1 MGLFGSMLGWGQ
13 EVGQAAPPPT
23 PTPHAL
29 AGLQGIGPGPG
40 PAPPAAPLPPA
51 ADDFDDNLPLAVLK
65 ARRAAAAAAAKAGT
79 AGSQAAVPS
88 TGAAAAAATAAAL
101 GASLSPSLAAGNP
114 TSSGLTAQPQ
124 PPAPSMPPGFAL
136 LPPLPPAPNGA
147 TKPVSSNTQ
156 SPAAGVLAG
165 FSSGRGDPDG
175 AWPEQQGAALAP
187 DQDMTA
193 PLAQLLLRPEEVHCL
208 MRLLDVGDGAGGGR
222 GVGKPGEGEKGSSFQ
237 ITEGGPR
244 YWAAAERRSVKAGL
258 PSYMQDDDGSAAA
271 EATAQHCRAML
282 GLDPSET
289 HHLLLLAQ
297 ALTQCTTTDPIAP
310 PWTAPSSSSAAP
322 YPAREGW
329 GRGQGQQGAAL
340 AAGAGLDSGAE
351 LFLVNA
357 RLAAAQEH
365 LAASGVSSAH
375 PAQGQG
381 SRPSN
386 DTHDVASKVFRP
398 LTVTLKGPGARSPAL
413 SPALSS
419 ALSLSSAPDTCLDT
433 PGPPPPPSTSTSVLS
448 SSRLGAAAG
457 RGGAAGA
464 GVAGR
469 PAPASWSAYMGLLPG
484 LSLVSLM
491 RAAAA
496 PPHSRS
502 LCWKP
507 PCPT

>member
-13 EVGQAAPPPT
+13 EAGQAAPPPT

-29 AGLQGIGPGPG
+29 AGLQGIGPSPG

-79 AGSQAAVPS
+79 DGSQAAAPS
-88 TGAAAAAATAAAL
+88 TGAAAAAAAL
-101 GASLSPSLAAGNP
+101 GTTVRHSLTAGTP
-114 TSSGLTAQPQ
+114 TSGLPAKPQ
-124 PPAPSMPPGFAL
+124 PPAPSLPPGFAL

-147 TKPVSSNTQ
+147 TKPLSSSTQ
-156 SPAAGVLAG
+156 SSAAGVLAG
-165 FSSGRGDPDG
+165 FSSGRGDPGG

-208 MRLLDVGDGAGGGR
+208 MRLLDVGDGAGGGG

-297 ALTQCTTTDPIAP
+297 ALTQCTTTDPTAS
-310 PWTAPSSSSAAP
+310 PWTAPSSSSAAA
-322 YPAREGW
+322 YPAREAPRSI
-329 GRGQGQQGAAL
+329 RGTQ
-340 AAGAGLDSGAE
+340 
-351 LFLVNA
+351 
-357 RLAAAQEH
+357 RPH
-365 LAASGVSSAH
+365 C
-375 PAQGQG
+375 
-381 SRPSN
+381 SRP
-386 DTHDVASKVFRP
+386 
-398 LTVTLKGPGARSPAL
+398 
-413 SPALSS
+413 
-419 ALSLSSAPDTCLDT
+419 
-433 PGPPPPPSTSTSVLS
+433 
-448 SSRLGAAAG
+448 RLE
-457 RGGAAGA
+457 
-464 GVAGR
+464 
-469 PAPASWSAYMGLLPG
+469 
-484 LSLVSLM
+484 
-491 RAAAA
+491 
-496 PPHSRS
+496 
-502 LCWKP
+502 
-507 PCPT
+507 TQQ